1 VDHEQVCHYSRYQ
14 AMERGKDRLDCQ
26 LDKEPRGA
34 KVKPLLDM
42 AVDSGGVTDIS
53 TDAGLCNLWAVTF
66 LCLWYFFSG
75 CTLFLNKY
83 ILTYLEGDATVLGGM
98 QMLAT
103 LICGYIQMKAEGRE
117 VRGKKPGGFFRHM
130 VIVGGLRFCTV
141 LLGLVALNYVAV
153 SFTETVKSSAP
164 AFTVIISRL
173 ILGQIT
179 GFYVKLSLLP
189 VMGGLAI
196 CSANELSFNLPG
208 FAAALMTNISEC
220 AQNVYSKML
229 ISGDAFKY
237 SPSEMQFYTSV
248 ASFVVTLPT
257 MMVLVDSSTIATID
271 SRMFFCL
278 LLNGIFFHGQT
289 IAAYY
294 LMDYISPVTHS
305 VANTG
310 KRAFLIWTSVLLFGN
325 EVTFLSGLG
334 TAIVILGVLLYNLA
348 MEVDAKS
355 THRLVQVGAG
365 KMFVQ
370 KV

>member
-1 VDHEQVCHYSRYQ
+1 MDRDK
-14 AMERGKDRLDCQ
+14 ERVDCQ
-26 LDKEPRGA
+26 LEKDATATTR
-34 KVKPLLDM
+34 LLDKPILAM
-42 AVDSGGVTDIS
+42 AVDSGGVKEVS
-53 TDAGLCNLWAVTF
+53 TDAGLCNVWAVTF
-66 LCLWYFFSG
+66 LFLWYFFSG

-98 QMLAT
+98 QMFAT
-103 LICGYIQMKAEGRE
+103 LVCGYLQMKVEGRD
-117 VRGKKPGGFFRHM
+117 VRGKKPGGFYRHM
-130 VIVGGLRFCTV
+130 IIVGGLRFCTV

-196 CSANELSFNLPG
+196 CSANELSFNLVG
-208 FAAALMTNISEC
+208 FMAALMTNISEC

-257 MMVLVDSSTIATID
+257 MVLLVDSSTITSMD
-271 SRMFFCL
+271 PKMMFCL
-278 LLNGIFFHGQT
+278 VVNGVFFHGQT

-325 EVTFLSGLG
+325 QITFLSGLG
-334 TAIVILGVLLYNLA
+334 TAIVILGVLLYNVA

-355 THRLVQVGAG
+355 AHRLVQVGAG
-365 KMFVQ
+365 KMFIQ